1 LAATAV
7 LATSVVTG
15 AGLASSAQAST
26 AGPSTSPLTIT
37 NGTGTILFN
46 GQAHQYQ
53 GNIGKASWAPDGS
66 RIAFIDNAG
75 NVFTE
80 RAGGSTPILIAPAKA
95 GATRSTPTWVDGGK
109 AIVFSETVNGVSKL
123 QSVAAYTAPGNTV
136 TEADPLSF
144 LGSHMAEGTETA
156 PDSNGNT
163 LAFQHHNAATN
174 KDEIW
179 VQDDFGRGSA
189 GPILLTDDGA
199 SPTVSPDG
207 KTIAFVR
214 STGGHQQIWSAAWN
228 GQSAQTPAGPA
239 KQVTTNAQDHF
250 FPTFSPD
257 GTRIAYEGRTATNG
271 APDSVN
277 SIAADG
283 SGLRVESSHW
293 GTPAYQPINT
303 NTVVRLSGAD
313 RIGTAIAASQA
324 QWPGAHAD
332 AVVLSRS
339 DQFAD
344 ALGGSALATSEA
356 GPLLLTPSD
365 HLDAGVKAEI
375 TRVLGPASTHRT
387 VYVLGGEQ
395 ALSPA
400 VFNAVKAL
408 GYNVQRIAG
417 PDRYATSVAIAQQ
430 ITKFDVQNGWGQ
442 PGRVLVATGNLS
454 PDALSAG
461 AAAESGQQ
469 NGPKGGVVLLTNDK
483 QMPASTASYLA
494 QVKAHNVPGAAT
506 PVYGIGGQADTA
518 LTSIG
523 YQHTPVVGSDRYE
536 TSYLVAKTFFG
547 GWDQGWGTTPSSV
560 GFATGLTWADA
571 LSGGAFMGQK
581 QGPLILV
588 NPATGE
594 PAADAEQWLTDES
607 GSVDTGY
614 IFGGT
619 AAVPSGVDSGVGML
633 IGQMGGPVKFEANP
647 KA

>member
-239 KQVTTNAQDHF
+239 KQVTTNA
-250 FPTFSPD
+250 
-257 GTRIAYEGRTATNG
+257 
-271 APDSVN
+271 
-277 SIAADG
+277 
-283 SGLRVESSHW
+283 
-293 GTPAYQPINT
+293 
-303 NTVVRLSGAD
+303 
-313 RIGTAIAASQA
+313 
-324 QWPGAHAD
+324 
-332 AVVLSRS
+332 
-339 DQFAD
+339 
-344 ALGGSALATSEA
+344 
-356 GPLLLTPSD
+356 
-365 HLDAGVKAEI
+365 
-375 TRVLGPASTHRT
+375 
-387 VYVLGGEQ
+387 
-395 ALSPA
+395 
-400 VFNAVKAL
+400 
-408 GYNVQRIAG
+408 
-417 PDRYATSVAIAQQ
+417 
-430 ITKFDVQNGWGQ
+430 
-442 PGRVLVATGNLS
+442 
-454 PDALSAG
+454 
-461 AAAESGQQ
+461 
-469 NGPKGGVVLLTNDK
+469 
-483 QMPASTASYLA
+483 
-494 QVKAHNVPGAAT
+494 
-506 PVYGIGGQADTA
+506 
-518 LTSIG
+518 
-523 YQHTPVVGSDRYE
+523 
-536 TSYLVAKTFFG
+536 
-547 GWDQGWGTTPSSV
+547 
-560 GFATGLTWADA
+560 
-571 LSGGAFMGQK
+571 
-581 QGPLILV
+581 
-588 NPATGE
+588 
-594 PAADAEQWLTDES
+594 
-607 GSVDTGY
+607 
-614 IFGGT
+614 
-619 AAVPSGVDSGVGML
+619 
-633 IGQMGGPVKFEANP
+633 
-647 KA
+647 